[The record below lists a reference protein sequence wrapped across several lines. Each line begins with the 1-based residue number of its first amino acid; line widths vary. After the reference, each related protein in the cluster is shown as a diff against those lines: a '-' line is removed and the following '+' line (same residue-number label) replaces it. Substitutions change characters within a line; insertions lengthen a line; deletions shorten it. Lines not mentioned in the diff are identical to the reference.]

1 MRELV
6 EYRHERS
13 MYRQAAG
20 SLTELSYPKIRSVK
34 SCGFLL
40 TYIPT
45 EICTASSCH

>member
-6 EYRHERS
+6 ENRHERS

-34 SCGFLL
+34 LPAVFFILR
-40 TYIPT
+40 TY
-45 EICTASSCH
+45 